1 MLLGL
6 GLVILL
12 QSVVR
17 MVVMEDEEGKSM
29 GKVKHQL
36 KLFVFSIIETVLA
49 IQINI
54 VSSVLSPSN

>member
-1 MLLGL
+1 MILL
-6 GLVILL
+6 GLVILI

-36 KLFVFSIIETVLA
+36 KLFVFSVIEMIVA

-54 VSSVLSPSN
+54 ISSGLSPSS